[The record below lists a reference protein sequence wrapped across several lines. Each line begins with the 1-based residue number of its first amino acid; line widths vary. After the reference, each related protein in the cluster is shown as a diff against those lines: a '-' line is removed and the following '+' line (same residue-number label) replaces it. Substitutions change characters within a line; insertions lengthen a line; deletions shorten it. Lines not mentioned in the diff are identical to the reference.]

1 MSEKLSSQLK
11 KAKQLLKIGDLISA
25 LAVVEELK
33 NKHDDVPDV
42 WALDGE
48 IAIRQQ
54 RIKDAMTAVDQ
65 AAKLEP
71 DNAERHIQRARCYIV
86 AGDTDEALK

>member
-1 MSEKLSSQLK
+1 MPDKLSSQLK
-11 KAKQLLKIGDLISA
+11 KAEHLLKIGDLTSA
-25 LAVVEELK
+25 LAVVVELK
-33 NKHDDVPDV
+33 DIHHDVSDV

-65 AAKLEP
+65 AA
-71 DNAERHIQRARCYIV
+71 
-86 AGDTDEALK
+86 

>member
-11 KAKQLLKIGDLISA
+11 KAEHLLKIGDLTSA
-25 LAVVEELK
+25 LAVVVELK
-33 NKHDDVPDV
+33 DKHHDVSDV

-65 AAKLEP
+65 AAKLLSLI
-71 DNAERHIQRARCYIV
+71 HI
-86 AGDTDEALK
+86 